1 MSSFILLCIA
11 FQFIVPKK
19 WEGIMAEKEVLNS
32 EEAAEFLGFSA
43 FTIRE
48 YAKKGIIPAKKI
60 GKEWRFYRPALV
72 SWLTG
77 KDPTTTEE

>member
-1 MSSFILLCIA
+1 
-11 FQFIVPKK
+11 
-19 WEGIMAEKEVLNS
+19 MAEKEVLNS

-60 GKEWRFYRPALV
+60 GKEWRFYKPEIVA
-72 SWLTG
+72 WLLG
-77 KDPTTTEE
+77 KEVPTKEE